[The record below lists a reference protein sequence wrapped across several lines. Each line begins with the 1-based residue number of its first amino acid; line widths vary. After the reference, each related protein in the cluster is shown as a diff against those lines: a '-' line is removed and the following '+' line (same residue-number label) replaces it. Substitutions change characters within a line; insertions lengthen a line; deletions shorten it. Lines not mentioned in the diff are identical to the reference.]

1 MVKFLI
7 WFLCG
12 LVCGFICGLVKFC
25 RWLERFYS
33 QQFYE
38 IYEDILKK

>member
-12 LVCGFICGLVKFC
+12 LVCGFICGLLKFC
-25 RWLERFYS
+25 RWLERTYPR
-33 QQFYE
+33 QFNE